1 MVLLIEIKVLNPS
14 AIKTRGRP
22 KSVNTNRMLGQ
33 KKKKV
38 EGKKRTTEATWTHED
53 KKKLKR
59 EKYSVATQSC
69 NAKTILIRITRS
81 KIYYKE

>member
-59 EKYSVATQSC
+59 EKDSVATQSC